1 MKGKLPSGR
10 CWWGGARTSQGARE
24 AHQCNIKSAL
34 CVRFPERTK
43 GRATAGQRN
52 QSRIPAPRLQES
64 QRPPPLPTNQDENL
78 ETSEPL
84 SFMWSLSSALGPDP
98 TKLVL
103 QLGGHIASISC
114 SIRGGSWL
122 LSWNMYEPK
131 PENHPTTSEY
141 SNCQPPKVERAS
153 FLLFWSTMEQ
163 VRINL
168 FPFRGR
174 LA

>member
-1 MKGKLPSGR
+1 MNAFKPVPGLIKAHAGYWQRTRIWILSWRHFHIVTGPRPDEPPGIFPHHLPPQ
-10 CWWGGARTSQGARE
+10 T
-24 AHQCNIKSAL
+24 
-34 CVRFPERTK
+34 V
-43 GRATAGQRN
+43 
-52 QSRIPAPRLQES
+52 
-64 QRPPPLPTNQDENL
+64 
-78 ETSEPL
+78 
-84 SFMWSLSSALGPDP
+84 LSSTDEARHPCWTVGHLLTTLSHKISDVIGKEEIDP